1 MNDEI
6 KKDLL
11 LEVKHMVN
19 FPFAQICR
27 HSVALNILS
36 LMEKHGY
43 VIPNGL
49 AKAICNGC
57 NGDAEAMDILQKEL
71 Q

>member
-1 MNDEI
+1 MNAAL

-19 FPFAQICR
+19 FPFPQICR

-43 VIPNGL
+43 VIPSGL
-49 AKAICNGC
+49 AKAVCEGS
-57 NGDAEAMDILQKEL
+57 NGDEKAMEILNNV
-71 Q
+71 

>member
-1 MNDEI
+1 MNEEL

-11 LEVKHMVN
+11 LEVKRMVN

-43 VIPNGL
+43 IIPNDL
-49 AKAICNGC
+49 AKAICNGS
-57 NGDAEAMDILQKEL
+57 NGDEEALEILIPL
-71 Q
+71 L